1 MPPLT
6 ERAFEELYGHA
17 LRPLWAYVRRV
28 IGNAADADE
37 VVQEA
42 FCRVLCADISSLSLD
57 EQRRYVFR
65 VASHVVVDRWRRS
78 KRERSW
84 LRHVEPERAVAPEPP
99 ADDLVKVFEMLKPRE
114 RALLWLA
121 YVEQDS
127 HEEIATALGVRR
139 SSVKVLLARAR
150 ARLRDLLTARQT
162 RT

>member
-17 LRPLWAYVRRV
+17 LGPLWAYVRRV

-42 FCRVLCADISSLSLD
+42 FCRVLCADISALSLD

-84 LRHVEPERAVAPEPP
+84 LRHVPPERAVAPEPP

-121 YVEQDS
+121 YVAQDS
-127 HEEIATALGVRR
+127 HEEIATALGLRR

-150 ARLRDLLTARQT
+150 ARLRDLLTARQR

>member
-1 MPPLT
+1 VPLLT
-6 ERAFEELYGHA
+6 ERAFEDLYRHA
-17 LRPLWAYVRRV
+17 LGPLWTYVRRV

-42 FCRVLCADISSLSLD
+42 FCRVLCADVSALSLD

-65 VASHVVVDRWRRS
+65 VASHVVVDRWRQA
-78 KRERSW
+78 KRERLW
-84 LRHVEPERAVAPEPP
+84 LMRVEKKRTVAPETP
-99 ADDLVKVFEMLKPRE
+99 ADDVVRFFEMLKPRE

-127 HEEIATALGVRR
+127 HEEIATALGLKR
-139 SSVKVLLARAR
+139 SSVKVLLGRAR
-150 ARLRDLLTARQT
+150 ARLRGLLTPLQS